1 MTAPQLDTFDI
12 LLASVLILIN
22 GGVSWAFNLGLERSL
37 AVAAVRSIV
46 QLLLVGLILK
56 FVFEASSP
64 LVTAAFAMVMA
75 VAAAYEVLSRQDKR
89 IRGATAYALAAATP
103 FLSGLVTTLFATV
116 VIMQPDPW
124 YAPQYLLP
132 LLGMVMGNTLT
143 GVSLVLSD
151 MVDTTRRERNAIEAR
166 LSLGA
171 TRYAAMQPALR
182 KALKMALMPTLNVMA
197 ASGIVWLPG
206 MMTGQILAGADP
218 IQATKYQ
225 ILIMFLIAGA
235 TTLAA
240 LCVGVGALL
249 LLTDER
255 HRLRLDRVVPR

>member
-1 MTAPQLDTFDI
+1 MTTPQLDSFDL
-12 LLASVLILIN
+12 LLASILIVIN

-37 AVAAVRSIV
+37 AIAAIRSVV
-46 QLLLVGLILK
+46 QLLLTGLVLK

-64 LVTAAFAMVMA
+64 LVTAAFAVVMA
-75 VAAAYEVLSRQDKR
+75 AAAAYEVLSRQEKR
-89 IRGATAYALAAATP
+89 IRGGVAYTMAALTP
-103 FLSGLVTTLFATV
+103 FVSGLITTLFATV
-116 VIMQPDPW
+116 VIIQPEPW

-151 MVDTTRRERNAIEAR
+151 MIETARRERNAIEAR
-166 LSLGA
+166 LSLGE
-171 TRYAAMQPALR
+171 TRFSAMQSALR
-182 KALKMALMPTLNVMA
+182 KALKMALMPILNIMA

-240 LCVGVGALL
+240 VGVGVGTLL
-249 LLTDER
+249 LLTDDR
-255 HRLRLDRVVPR
+255 HRLRLDRILHR

>member
-1 MTAPQLDTFDI
+1 MSAPQLDTVDL
-12 LLASVLILIN
+12 LLATLLVVIN
-22 GGVSWAFNLGLERSL
+22 GGVSWAFSLGLERSL
-37 AVAAVRSIV
+37 AIAAIRSVV
-46 QLLLVGLILK
+46 QLLLVGLLLK

-64 LVTAAFAMVMA
+64 LITTIFALVMA
-75 VAAAYEVLSRQDKR
+75 VAAAYEVLSRQDRR
-89 IRGATAYALAAATP
+89 IRGSAAYALAATTP
-103 FLSGLVTTLFATV
+103 FLSGLLTTLFATV
-116 VIMQPDPW
+116 VIMRPDPW
-124 YAPQYLLP
+124 YAPQFLLP
-132 LLGMVMGNTLT
+132 LLGMIMGNTLT

-151 MVDTTRRERNAIEAR
+151 MTETARREHNAIEAR
-166 LSLGA
+166 LALGE
-171 TRYAAMQPALR
+171 TRFTAMQPALR
-182 KALKMALMPTLNVMA
+182 KALKMALMPTLNIMA

-240 LCVGVGALL
+240 VFVGMGAML

-255 HRLRLDRVVPR
+255 HRLRLDRITKR